1 MPRKVSLENTRNI
14 GIIFELRDFT
24 VEYFNLGVKPIF
36 REVYTVGRAE
46 AEKKG
51 YRITDGCIGCGTCL
65 NHCPQKCI
73 VPGEQYT
80 IQPEHCLHCGACYE
94 NCPVKAVEKQ

>member
-1 MPRKVSLENTRNI
+1 MN
-14 GIIFELRDFT
+14 
-24 VEYFNLGVKPIF
+24 PIF

-46 AEKKG
+46 NEKRG
-51 YRITDGCIGCGTCL
+51 YRITGACIDCGACL

-73 VPGEQYT
+73 APGEKYA

-94 NCPVKAVEKQ
+94 NCPVKAVEKL